1 MTRHR
6 GLDGLVLASGTAI
19 VVSGLVVNF
28 VLSSP
33 VEHLLASSPAEFA
46 TAFGRLTGISRGVF
60 TGLGLLTSVL
70 ILISLVR
77 EGGIGARRS
86 RLRLVA
92 IVALVGAG
100 LVGALAI
107 DPVQRAILAAAPT
120 ASASLPPLLESW
132 SRWGRVNLG
141 MAAVALIALVLAHR
155 APVVPTDRAG
165 ALAPAHRRLLL
176 LLSTAT
182 LFEGYDRFIVTLAL
196 PYIARDLGAGEGV
209 LGWALSVI
217 RGGAL
222 LAIGL
227 CLLADRVGRRG
238 VLLWTVLGY
247 TLVTALTG
255 LSRGLS
261 EFVALQVIATIFL
274 TTELALAQV
283 VIAEEFPATSR
294 GLGQGLL
301 GASAALGAG
310 LAAAL
315 FPAFVGSALGWR
327 GLYFVGIVPLLI
339 VGYLRRSLP
348 ETSRWQH
355 LHDADRQAGGVL
367 RVLAPAHR
375 RRFLALVAIAA
386 GATAAFAPAF
396 SFASYRATN
405 TFQWTPAQV
414 STMIITGGGLGFW
427 GWMLFGRLT
436 DIVGRR
442 PTAIIS
448 LIGSAAAIVAFYST
462 SGLFPAFAAIV
473 FFESGITVSVNALT
487 TESFPTALRATAR
500 AWVTNAAVAGA
511 TVGLALVGLLSAT
524 MGGHAPIVALLG
536 FLPLG
541 LVPLVFLIPETFGR
555 ELEVTSGEAAEVL
568 DRA

>member
-6 GLDGLVLASGTAI
+6 VLDGLVLAAGTSL
-19 VVSGLVVNF
+19 VVAGLVVNF
-28 VLSSP
+28 VLWPP
-33 VEHLLASSPAEFA
+33 VERLLASSPAEFA
-46 TAFGRLTGISRGVF
+46 AAFARMTGLARGVF

-77 EGGIGARRS
+77 EGGLGARRG
-86 RLRLVA
+86 RLRLLA

-100 LVGALAI
+100 LVGALVI
-107 DPVQRAILAAAPT
+107 DPAQGAILAAART
-120 ASASLPPLLESW
+120 ATASLPPLLESW
-132 SRWGRVNLG
+132 SRWGLVNQG
-141 MAAVALIALVLAHR
+141 MALVALIALVFAHR
-155 APVVPTDRAG
+155 APLVASTGTG
-165 ALAPAHRRLLL
+165 ALSPANRRLLL

-196 PYIARDLGAGEGV
+196 PYIAKDLGAGEGV
-209 LGWALSVI
+209 LGWSLSVI

-222 LAIGL
+222 VAIGL

-247 TLVTALTG
+247 TLATALTG

-261 EFVALQVIATIFL
+261 EFVALQVVATIFL

-301 GASAALGAG
+301 GAAAAIGAG

-315 FPAFVGSALGWR
+315 FPAFVASALGWR

-348 ETSRWQH
+348 ETTRWQH
-355 LHDADRQAGGVL
+355 LDESERRAGGVL
-367 RVLAPAHR
+367 RVLEPAHR
-375 RRFLALVAIAA
+375 RRFLVLVAIAA
-386 GATAAFAPAF
+386 GATAAFVPAF

-405 TFQWTPAQV
+405 SFQWTPAQV

-427 GWMLFGRLT
+427 GWMLFGRLS
-436 DIVGRR
+436 DAVGRR
-442 PTAIIS
+442 PTAIVS
-448 LIGSAAAIVAFYST
+448 LIGAAVAIVCFYST
-462 SGLFPAFAAIV
+462 GYLFPAFAAIV
-473 FFESGITVSVNALT
+473 FCESGITVSVNALT

-500 AWVTNAAVAGA
+500 AWVTNASVVGA
-511 TVGLALVGLLSAT
+511 TIGLALVGLLSAT
-524 MGGHAPIVALLG
+524 MGGHAPIVTLLG
-536 FLPLG
+536 FLPL
-541 LVPLVFLIPETFGR
+541 LLAPTVYLIPETFGQ
-555 ELEVTSGEAAEVL
+555 ELEVTSGETADAL
-568 DRA
+568 DRV